1 MIPSF
6 SRALLLLLLLLH
18 LHLPQVTAWGDLTNK
33 RVIKDSVNFND
44 IYHVAVAPNGKS
56 VYACAR
62 HADTVMQWDRNTTN
76 GDLSNRKVYTDTKH
90 LDGAS
95 CVVVSPDNKH
105 VYVVSYNS
113 QSICT
118 WTHNFETNDLDNRVC
133 KFSTH
138 LYGAETVVVS
148 PDGKNVYAT
157 SYVQKAIIIWT
168 RNVETGA
175 LTNEVEIR
183 SELQMS
189 GARGLVVS
197 PKGDF
202 VYISCTLAHTLVYWR
217 RNLQD
222 GSLTHMTYLNDRKV
236 CVCVCFFCWFSL
248 CCVVFFGCVVS
259 FFFSVHQSCRSNT
272 YTDGVSAFF
281 FLNIFHVKLTNFLR
295 SVVLSL
301 FSFTFSFTMCTHF
314 CCCWNNNIQKL
325 KGISDLAISF
335 DNKNLYV
342 VSKSLHS
349 IVRYDIQPGMQPLA
363 SHPLQ
368 IIDTARLVAP
378 TAVVVSP
385 EGSNI
390 YVAASVSR
398 SIVRWDRIADT
409 DVMVGVICLYFFLA
423 FLLSCFQM
431 FSCCTFIILTEF
443 FFPKNFFFLAYF
455 HFFPLFPLSSSP
467 LLFFSLFSLSGGR
480 GLYHGCTQSQRNRK
494 HCHLTRREKCLRS
507 VASSKDA
514 GLL

>member
-236 CVCVCFFCWFSL
+236 CVCVFFVGFL
-248 CCVVFFGCVVS
+248 CVVLCSLVVLFRS
-259 FFFSVHQSCRSNT
+259 FFQSTSHAEVILT
-272 YTDGVSAFF
+272 QMESLPFF
-281 FLNIFHVKLTNFLR
+281 FLIFFTSNLQTFFVRSFFLFSPSHFLLPCAHIFVVVGITIYRNWKGSAILPSPLTTRTCTSCQKVCTPLSGTTFNQECSHLLLILFKLSTPHVSSPRLPLSSLPREATFTLLRR
-295 SVVLSL
+295 SVV
-301 FSFTFSFTMCTHF
+301 
-314 CCCWNNNIQKL
+314 Q
-325 KGISDLAISF
+325 
-335 DNKNLYV
+335 
-342 VSKSLHS
+342 
-349 IVRYDIQPGMQPLA
+349 
-363 SHPLQ
+363 
-368 IIDTARLVAP
+368 
-378 TAVVVSP
+378 
-385 EGSNI
+385 
-390 YVAASVSR
+390 
-398 SIVRWDRIADT
+398 
-409 DVMVGVICLYFFLA
+409 
-423 FLLSCFQM
+423 
-431 FSCCTFIILTEF
+431 
-443 FFPKNFFFLAYF
+443 
-455 HFFPLFPLSSSP
+455 
-467 LLFFSLFSLSGGR
+467 
-480 GLYHGCTQSQRNRK
+480 
-494 HCHLTRREKCLRS
+494 
-507 VASSKDA
+507 
-514 GLL
+514 